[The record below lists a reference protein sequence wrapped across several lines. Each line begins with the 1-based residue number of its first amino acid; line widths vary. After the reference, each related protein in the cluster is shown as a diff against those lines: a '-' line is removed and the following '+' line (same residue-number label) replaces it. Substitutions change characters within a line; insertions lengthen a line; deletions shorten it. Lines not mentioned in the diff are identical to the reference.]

1 MKLNLSRSTVIALIP
16 ALLLSLTPPAFGNDA
31 PASPHSYI
39 PQQGFVPDEATAIRI
54 AEAVL
59 FPVYGADQ
67 IKREEPFT
75 VTLQDDIWTI
85 EGKTLPRDVVGGV
98 VFLQISKTDAR
109 VVRMTHGK

>member
-1 MKLNLSRSTVIALIP
+1 MKLNLSRSTAT
-16 ALLLSLTPPAFGNDA
+16 ALLLALPLSFALPAFGNDA
-31 PASPHSYI
+31 PASPYSYV

-54 AEAVL
+54 AEALL

-67 IKREEPFT
+67 IKREEPFR

>member
-1 MKLNLSRSTVIALIP
+1 M
-16 ALLLSLTPPAFGNDA
+16 ALLLALSLSLVQPAFGNDA
-31 PASPHSYI
+31 PASSHSYI

-59 FPVYGADQ
+59 FPVYGVDQ

-75 VTLQDDIWTI
+75 VTLEGDIWTI
-85 EGKTLPRDVVGGV
+85 EGKPLPRDVVGGV

-109 VVRMTHGK
+109 VMRMTHGK